1 MFYAL
6 EVFCENLEN
15 GIIPHLPILLERLFE
30 TLNPANS
37 CKLREAA
44 FRCVSAVANAA
55 KASMLPYFPQL
66 IEGLKTYLVKTDDDD
81 ILQLRPHAIDTL
93 ATLARTIGR
102 ENFLPLAT
110 DTMNFAITLLDEAPD
125 DEPELKTSLYNLLA
139 AEAEV
144 VNAEMAPFLPK
155 IIQRMLDTVKCADE
169 AVPLFK
175 SEQANSKEGDS
186 DEIDIELE
194 SDEEDDDDLCELSS
208 KFLHTNSTKSKRISV

>member
-6 EVFCENLEN
+6 EVFCENLED
-15 GIIPHLPILLERLFE
+15 GIIPHLPVLLERLFE

-37 CKLREAA
+37 YKLREAA

-55 KASMLPYFPQL
+55 KTNMLPYFPQL
-66 IEGLKTYLVKTDDDD
+66 IEGLKTYLVKTEDED

-110 DTMNFAITLLDEAPD
+110 DTMNFALTLLDEASD

-155 IIQRMLDTVKCADE
+155 IVARMLDTIKHAEE
-169 AVPLFK
+169 AVPQFK
-175 SEQANSKEGDS
+175 GDKANKDTDA

-194 SDEEDDDDLCELSS
+194 SDDEADDDDDDVCE
-208 KFLHTNSTKSKRISV
+208 F